1 MSGPNATNADG
12 VDITVTPP
20 ASARSHSPCRSA
32 VHAKCSAV
40 SDDEHAVST
49 VIAGPSRPRTYDTRP
64 ASTLDAMPVAVH
76 MVIGL
81 ERARTW
87 P

>member
-1 MSGPNATNADG
+1 MSGPNATNVDG

-32 VHAKCSAV
+32 VHARCSAV

-64 ASTLDAMPVAVH
+64 ASTLDVTPVAVH
-76 MVIGL
+76 MVIASS
-81 ERARTW
+81 ERV